1 MRALL
6 RRLGPRYGISLGLIL
21 LVALFVVIARL
32 GGHVG
37 SSLVTTGGG
46 GGALPTA
53 SVPPDDGDVGSPAPV
68 PPSTSPGAATP
79 QTVATE
85 FTTAWLHHM
94 GVSSAAWLKAVDT
107 HATERLIGQLA
118 DADPQTVPASR
129 ITGPLLVTDHS
140 ASWVEVAVPT
150 DTGTLTLSLLADRGR
165 WKVDAVDW
173 NPA

>member
-21 LVALFVVIARL
+21 LVAVVVVIARM

-37 SSLVTTGGG
+37 SPLVTTGGG
-46 GGALPTA
+46 GRALPSA
-53 SVPPDDGDVGSPAPV
+53 SGAPDDGDVGSSAPV

-79 QTVATE
+79 QTIATE
-85 FTTAWLHHM
+85 FTTAWLHHT
-94 GVSSAAWLKAVDT
+94 GISSAGWLKAVDK

-118 DADPQTVPASR
+118 GADPQTVPATQ
-129 ITGPLLVTDHS
+129 ITGPLTLTDHS
-140 ASWVEVAVPT
+140 ASWVEVLVPT
-150 DTGTLTLSLLADRGR
+150 DTGTLRLSLLADQGQ

-173 NPA
+173 DPA